1 MSLQRI
7 PYSYYEDKML
17 LRASALFDNDWRNK
31 GDQITEKYNRLIA
44 KLNKKYELGYP
55 ERPKRLLKQHWT
67 QVVDP
72 SINKKNW
79 DQKEINNLK
88 ELYSIHK
95 NDWETIKKELGT
107 NRSTNAIMNMYNRLF
122 KPKQADP
129 VEQKEEYSE
138 EEQQNEEEDE
148 EPSREEEDEEPS
160 REEVVFENKP
170 TKDELKQQLVQ
181 AMAIFFKA
189 FELYINCE

>member
-1 MSLQRI
+1 
-7 PYSYYEDKML
+7 ML
-17 LRASALFDNDWRNK
+17 LRASASFDNDWRNK
-31 GDQITEKYNRLIA
+31 GDQITERYNRLIS
-44 KLNKKYELGYP
+44 KLNEKYERGYP

-72 SINKKNW
+72 SINKNKW
-79 DQKEINNLK
+79 SQEEINKLK
-88 ELYSIHK
+88 ELYSRYP

-122 KPKQADP
+122 KQKQVDP

-138 EEQQNEEEDE
+138 DDE
-148 EPSREEEDEEPS
+148 NDEEEDEEPS

-170 TKDELKQQLVQ
+170 TKEELKQQLLQ

-189 FELYINCE
+189 FELYVNSD